1 MGQREQS
8 KDDAGGENVGSHGR
22 ESWVGDRGRERRRQ
36 APAFGPDVRLASK
49 PGASNTHAAY
59 PSTRSPPLSGEGVGF
74 QPAPSLASSSSFA
87 PGRWSQTATAVT
99 APSQVTS
106 YARYWE
112 LSTGTSTSCVNSSCV
127 MI

>member
-1 MGQREQS
+1 VLEVAGPARAPGPQGLGQELHSFGGDASQMGQREQS

-59 PSTRSPPLSGEGVGF
+59 PSTRSPPLSGE
-74 QPAPSLASSSSFA
+74 
-87 PGRWSQTATAVT
+87 
-99 APSQVTS
+99 
-106 YARYWE
+106 
-112 LSTGTSTSCVNSSCV
+112 
-127 MI
+127 